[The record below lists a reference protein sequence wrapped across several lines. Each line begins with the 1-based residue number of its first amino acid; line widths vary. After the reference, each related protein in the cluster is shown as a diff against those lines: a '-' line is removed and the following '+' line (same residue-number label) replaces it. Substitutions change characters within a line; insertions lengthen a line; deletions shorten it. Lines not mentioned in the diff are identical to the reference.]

1 MEVLFIGTGGGR
13 INLLRQ
19 MRGTGGFIIKGS
31 RAGAGNG
38 AGAAGGNSAAAAT
51 GGTGAIIHVD
61 PGPGALINML
71 RLGQDPLK
79 TDAVIVTHCHIDH
92 CNDAALMI
100 EGMSEF
106 ALKKKGILI
115 ASKGSVQGTGK
126 FDKSIS
132 GYHQSKVSQLII
144 PKPGESVKFRIKESE
159 IALHAIPVHHDEETG
174 FGFRLFMD
182 GQVLG
187 YTSDTEYFEGLAE
200 NFKGCDLLVVNN
212 LKPFADGIPDHLAS
226 DDVVK
231 LLKIA
236 KPKIAVLSHLG
247 MKFKRGQPEL
257 EAEKI
262 SHETGVHTIAGHDGM
277 GLDLAS
283 GKVLIYSA
291 TSMFDAPNMVHGA
304 RNASSHGEK
313 AEEKGERKLSEFE

>member
-1 MEVLFIGTGGGR
+1 MELLFIGTGGGR

-31 RAGAGNG
+31 GAGTGNG
-38 AGAAGGNSAAAAT
+38 AGAVGGAGAIAAT
-51 GGTGAIIHVD
+51 SGTRAIIHVD

-71 RLGQDPLK
+71 KLGQDPLR

-132 GYHQSKVSQLII
+132 GYHQSKVSRLIV
-144 PKPGESVKFRIKESE
+144 PKPGESVKFKIRETE
-159 IALHAIPVHHDEETG
+159 ITLQAIPVRHDEETG
-174 FGFRLFMD
+174 FGFRLFME

-187 YTSDTEYFEGLAE
+187 YTSDTEYSDALAG
-200 NFKGCDLLVVNN
+200 NFKGCDLLIVNN

-236 KPKIAVLSHLG
+236 KPRIAVLSHLG
-247 MKFKRGQPEL
+247 MKFRRGQPEI

-262 SHETGVHTIAGHDGM
+262 SRETGVRTIAAHDGM
-277 GLDLAS
+277 GLDLAT
-283 GKVLIYSA
+283 GKVLIY
-291 TSMFDAPNMVHGA
+291 TA
-304 RNASSHGEK
+304 REK
-313 AEEKGERKLSEFE
+313 GEEKGERKLSEFE